1 MMNMETRIAI
11 LQKEIEIY
19 NNFINIIPTIY
30 KVIHKF
36 DGKVIN
42 KKFGEALDNAVK
54 VGDGRERKYHAST
67 DYGYNGSFII
77 KIYFYNDRVK
87 EVGDDREYPSWYRV
101 SNSDYRFYF
110 PKDNFI
116 ITDSGNY
123 RVIADKMRETIIKE
137 IPKLHAEIETIENG
151 IKQTDEMIAEAKR
164 IKAELDAFNNKYDYH
179 IRNVMGAVFDL
190 RDNSDSQYR
199 NYNI

>member
-11 LQKEIEIY
+11 LRKEIEIY
-19 NNFINIIPTIY
+19 NNFINLIPTIY

-42 KKFGEALDNAVK
+42 KKFGEALNEAVK
-54 VGDGRERKYHAST
+54 GNGSKRKYHAST
-67 DYGYNGSFII
+67 EYGYNGSFII
-77 KIYFYNDRVK
+77 KIHCYDDSVK
-87 EVGDDREYPSWYRV
+87 EVGDDREYPSWYRI
-101 SNSDYRFYF
+101 NNNDYSFYF

-123 RVIADKMRETIIKE
+123 RVVTDKMRQTIISE
-137 IPKLHAEIETIENG
+137 VPKLHSDIETIEEG
-151 IKQTDEMIAEAKR
+151 IKQVDEMISEAKR
-164 IKAELDAFNNKYDYH
+164 IKAELESFNKKYDYH

>member
-11 LQKEIEIY
+11 LQKEIKIY

-30 KVIHKF
+30 KVIHQF

-42 KKFGEALDNAVK
+42 KKFGEALDNAVNGK
-54 VGDGRERKYHAST
+54 EKREYYALT
-67 DYGYNGSFII
+67 EYGYGRNFII
-77 KIYFYNDRVK
+77 KIHCYDNIVK
-87 EVGDDREYPSWYRV
+87 EVGDDREYPSWYKV
-101 SNSDYRFYF
+101 SNSDYYFCF

-123 RVIADKMRETIIKE
+123 RVTADKMRETIIKE

-164 IKAELDAFNNKYDYH
+164 IKSELEAFNKKYDYN

>member
-11 LQKEIEIY
+11 LRKEIEIY

-30 KVIHKF
+30 KVIHQF

-42 KKFGEALDNAVK
+42 KKFEKALDEAVK
-54 VGDGRERKYHAST
+54 GNGSKRKYYAST
-67 DYGYNGSFII
+67 GYGYNENFII
-77 KIYFYNDRVK
+77 KVHCYDDSIK
-87 EVGDDREYPSWYRV
+87 EVGDDREYPSWYRIN
-101 SNSDYRFYF
+101 NSDYNFCF

-123 RVIADKMRETIIKE
+123 RVIADKIRETIVKE

-151 IKQTDEMIAEAKR
+151 IKQADEIIAEAKR
-164 IKAELDAFNNKYDYH
+164 IKKELETFNKKYDYN
-179 IRNVMGAVFDL
+179 IRNVMGVVLDL

>member
-42 KKFGEALDNAVK
+42 KKFEKAIDEAVK
-54 VGDGRERKYHAST
+54 GNGNKREYYAST
-67 DYGYNGSFII
+67 EYRYGGNFII
-77 KIYFYNDRVK
+77 KIKCYNDSIK
-87 EVGDDREYPSWYRV
+87 EVGSNSEYLNWYKV
-101 SNSDYRFYF
+101 SNSNYYFYF

-123 RVIADKMRETIIKE
+123 RVIADKMRETIVKE
-137 IPKLHAEIETIENG
+137 IPKLHADIETIENG
-151 IKQTDEMIAEAKR
+151 IKQADEMIAEAKR
-164 IKAELDAFNNKYDYH
+164 IKAELEAFNNKYDYN
-179 IRNVMGAVFDL
+179 IRNVMGVVFDL
-190 RDNSDSQYR
+190 RDNSDSQYC

>member
-11 LQKEIEIY
+11 LQKEIKIY

-42 KKFGEALDNAVK
+42 NKFEKAIDEAVK
-54 VGDGRERKYHAST
+54 GNGKKREYYDST
-67 DYGYNGSFII
+67 EYRYGGNCIIII
-77 KIYFYNDRVK
+77 KCYNDSIK
-87 EVGDDREYPSWYRV
+87 EVGSNSEYPNWYKV

-151 IKQTDEMIAEAKR
+151 IKQVDEMIAEAKR
-164 IKAELDAFNNKYDYH
+164 IKKELDAFNNKYDYN
-179 IRNVMGAVFDL
+179 IRNVMGVVLDL